1 MLDALLGAVIMVVAT
16 TSLLLS
22 IEVAESAF
30 RTAGRES
37 LSHEENSMLSGIKA
51 SLPDFNDAQV
61 VEIKFREM
69 AKQVKN
75 NLPTN

>member
-16 TSLLLS
+16 HPFALS

-51 SLPDFNDAQV
+51 SFARLQ
-61 VEIKFREM
+61 
-69 AKQVKN
+69 
-75 NLPTN
+75 